1 MGLYRYIRNVI
12 RHDRNTRFGLDELS
26 KRVIANET
34 LLKEVGVQRRMDY
47 IRDRALS
54 DGEMGVSMERYC
66 ETDVVV
72 SLTTFGKRIYDV
84 CLAIE
89 SIMQGTMKPNRII
102 LWLAEEEFKGKALPR
117 VLLLQQKRGL
127 QIEYC
132 KDIRSYKKLI
142 PTMRRYPDACI
153 VTIDDDAIY
162 EFDFLEQLV
171 NKHNDYPAAVCAHRI
186 HRVKL
191 DGEGK
196 PMSYLDWEWCIET
209 DAGHSPLH
217 FPTGVGGILY
227 PPNCFSE
234 EVFNEEAFMGIS
246 PYADDVWFYAME
258 LLNGTP
264 VVQAC
269 HSRSRG
275 LFVDLPS
282 GSIGALSKENTNEQC
297 CRNDVQ
303 IKAVFEKYNLYER
316 LA

>member
-1 MGLYRYIRNVI
+1 MI
-12 RHDRNTRFGLDELS
+12 RHDRNTRLKLDELS
-26 KRVIANET
+26 RRIVANEM
-34 LLKEVGVQRRMDY
+34 LLKEVDVQRRIDY
-47 IRDRALS
+47 IREKALS
-54 DGEMGVSMERYC
+54 DDKMGISTERYC

-84 CLAIE
+84 GLTIE
-89 SIMQGTMKPNRII
+89 SIMQGTMKPNRIV
-102 LWLAEEEFKGKALPR
+102 LWLAEEEFKGKFLPR

-142 PTMRRYPDACI
+142 PAMRRYPNDCI

-171 NKHNDYPAAVCAHRI
+171 AKHNECPAAVCAHRI

-196 PMSYLDWEWCIET
+196 PMSYLDWEWCVET
-209 DAGHSPLH
+209 DEREPSPLH

-227 PPNCFSE
+227 PPNCFSG
-234 EVFNEEAFMGIS
+234 EVFNEETFMGIC

-264 VVQAC
+264 IVQAS
-269 HSRSRG
+269 HSRSRD

-282 GSIGALSKENTNEQC
+282 GRIGALSKENTNELC
-297 CRNDVQ
+297 CRNDLQ